1 MKAILI
7 ALFSVCL
14 LIGCASSDSVS
25 TTSITD
31 AQEELTFIRTT
42 LASQLNV
49 PEEQLKNDVAL
60 GELNPPLDELGLV
73 NLLMVVE
80 KQYDITVP
88 EEKLL
93 TSSQPNQHHLML
105 EQNTLNKL
113 AIIVHD
119 ERQSAEK
126 KTE

>member
-1 MKAILI
+1 VKAILI

-49 PEEQLKNDVAL
+49 P
-60 GELNPPLDELGLV
+60 
-73 NLLMVVE
+73 
-80 KQYDITVP
+80 
-88 EEKLL
+88 
-93 TSSQPNQHHLML
+93 S
-105 EQNTLNKL
+105 
-113 AIIVHD
+113 
-119 ERQSAEK
+119 
-126 KTE
+126 